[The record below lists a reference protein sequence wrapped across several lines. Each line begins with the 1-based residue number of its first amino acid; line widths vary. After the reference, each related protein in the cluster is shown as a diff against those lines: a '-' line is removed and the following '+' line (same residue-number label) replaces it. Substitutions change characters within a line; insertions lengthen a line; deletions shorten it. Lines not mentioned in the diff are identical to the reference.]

1 MRADPL
7 LINYPIRIREV
18 ILGIL
23 IVLNILFFF
32 RPRFTDEVL
41 AGDVKIDFELDTIE
55 IPPIDLIEQQK
66 PLQPAIPVPQ
76 DDEFFE
82 QEGESKMH
90 SEKKGS
96 TYVWIRR
103 FLDQEHKKRLYEA
116 VYESSEWI
124 DYYRPKVSKL
134 INLNT
139 IVVHN
144 LTATA
149 MSLLK

>member
-1 MRADPL
+1 MGP
-7 LINYPIRIREV
+7 
-18 ILGIL
+18 
-23 IVLNILFFF
+23 F
-32 RPRFTDEVL
+32 
-41 AGDVKIDFELDTIE
+41 FELRIYEVYPNKMSDWIKFMNQE
-55 IPPIDLIEQQK
+55 I
-66 PLQPAIPVPQ
+66 IPFQ
-76 DDEFFE
+76 REKGMEINGTFIMNSSDKFFE
-82 QEGESKMH
+82 EGGERKML
-90 SEKKGS
+90 SEEKGS

-103 FLDQEHKKRLYEA
+103 FLDQDHKKRLYEA

>member
-1 MRADPL
+1 MGPFFELR
-7 LINYPIRIREV
+7 IYEVYPNKMSDWIKFMNVEV
-18 ILGIL
+18 IPFQTEKGMEINGTF
-23 IVLNILFFF
+23 IMNSS
-32 RPRFTDEVL
+32 
-41 AGDVKIDFELDTIE
+41 DT
-55 IPPIDLIEQQK
+55 
-66 PLQPAIPVPQ
+66 
-76 DDEFFE
+76 FFE
-82 QEGESKMH
+82 EGEERKMY

-103 FLDQEHKKRLYEA
+103 FLDQDHKKRLYEA

>member
-1 MRADPL
+1 MEPFFELRIYEVYPNKMADW
-7 LINYPIRIREV
+7 IKFMNIEV
-18 ILGIL
+18 IPFQTEKGMEINGTF
-23 IVLNILFFF
+23 IMNSS
-32 RPRFTDEVL
+32 
-41 AGDVKIDFELDTIE
+41 DT
-55 IPPIDLIEQQK
+55 
-66 PLQPAIPVPQ
+66 
-76 DDEFFE
+76 FFE
-82 QEGESKMH
+82 EGEERKMH

-103 FLDQEHKKRLYEA
+103 FLNENHKKKLYEA
-116 VYESSEWI
+116 VYESSDWI

-144 LTATA
+144 LSATA

>member
-1 MRADPL
+1 MEP
-7 LINYPIRIREV
+7 
-18 ILGIL
+18 
-23 IVLNILFFF
+23 F
-32 RPRFTDEVL
+32 
-41 AGDVKIDFELDTIE
+41 FELRIYEVYPNKMSDWIKFMNEE
-55 IPPIDLIEQQK
+55 IIPFQK
-66 PLQPAIPVPQ
+66 AKGMEINGTFVM
-76 DDEFFE
+76 DSSDNFFE
-82 QEGESKMH
+82 EGGERKMH
-90 SEKKGS
+90 SEEKGS

-103 FLDQEHKKRLYEA
+103 FLDQDHKKRLYEA

-144 LTATA
+144 LSATA

>member
-1 MRADPL
+1 MHGDL
-7 LINYPIRIREV
+7 LMGP
-18 ILGIL
+18 
-23 IVLNILFFF
+23 F
-32 RPRFTDEVL
+32 
-41 AGDVKIDFELDTIE
+41 FELRIYEVYPNKMSDWIEFMDTE
-55 IPPIDLIEQQK
+55 I
-66 PLQPAIPVPQ
+66 IPFQREKGMEVKGTFIM
-76 DDEFFE
+76 DSSDEFFE
-82 QEGESKMH
+82 QGGERKMQ

-103 FLDQEHKKRLYEA
+103 FLDQDHKKRLYEA